1 MVDMA
6 LPDSGKRFDRCALLE
21 QISALFSPTLAWE
34 NEPAAL
40 IIDGI
45 SV

>member
-1 MVDMA
+1 MVDMV
-6 LPDSGKRFDRCALLE
+6 LPVPGKRFYRCALLE
-21 QISALFSPTLAWE
+21 PLSALFRPTLAWE
-34 NEPAAL
+34 INPAAL